1 MYRQDRMQ
9 YKTWTFTATQV
20 EMFVKSGSFAFTVS
34 LQLGVDEELPGVLT
48 LQGINP
54 MSGLDEGG
62 YLVWLDGELTGTS
75 RWVRI
80 HSAGNW
86 FEVPTWVKAS

>member
-1 MYRQDRMQ
+1 MQ

-20 EMFVKSGSFAFTVS
+20 EVFTKSGSFAFTVP
-34 LQLGVDEELPGVLT
+34 LQLGVDEEMPGVLT
-48 LQGINP
+48 LQGSNP
-54 MSGLDEGG
+54 MSGFDEGG
-62 YLVWLDGELTGTS
+62 YLVWLDGNLDGTS

-86 FEVPTWVKAS
+86 FEVQTWVKSS